1 MESDVN
7 ILAINSYQWSSYDHE
22 SKTESDKS
30 LSNLVGESD
39 DKYRFGAILFD
50 SSGYQYQNFKLEYDD
65 FIIVRESCQVVWKNE
80 LYIYGGLRLKKQ
92 ILKLDQ
98 CKLTNTGKQL
108 PTDVGFAGC
117 TTTEDEI
124 WLCFVKNDLE
134 VISGSAISRFF

>member
-7 ILAINSYQWSSYDHE
+7 ILAINSYQWSSKDHE
-22 SKTESDKS
+22 NKTESDKS
-30 LSNLVGESD
+30 WSNQVGESD
-39 DKYRFGAILFD
+39 DMYRFGAILFD
-50 SSGYQYQNFKLEYDD
+50 SSGYQYPEYKLVYDE